1 MKNTKNF
8 IAGSVFASVLL
19 CGSAMASINTM
30 SITNNLGVDLKCDVN
45 GGKQTIG
52 NGVTAQFATDP
63 TGKAGDYFVAVTCGP
78 ILSPPDDVPSDAN
91 IGLGLDNSGAT
102 NKYYVYDNGGDANG
116 TWLNCEGDC
125 DLNPSGVPSNEQSIS
140 LSYIE

>member
-45 GGKQTIG
+45 SGK
-52 NGVTAQFATDP
+52 
-63 TGKAGDYFVAVTCGP
+63 
-78 ILSPPDDVPSDAN
+78 
-91 IGLGLDNSGAT
+91 
-102 NKYYVYDNGGDANG
+102 
-116 TWLNCEGDC
+116 
-125 DLNPSGVPSNEQSIS
+125 
-140 LSYIE
+140 